1 MNDTSAA
8 MRAFKDLHL
17 KAKELEKIFQSER
30 NDFINQFEQ
39 VDRKMKDYEWFLN
52 KAYTMISN
60 MDELKVKMGEMHSVL
75 ADIDYQIIV
84 DNDLSEEDL
93 KEDGNSCDEE
103 EIVDNT
109 DDVSSIC
116 EDAVGD
122 SYDNKSIGTE
132 QSFQTIETDSSQ
144 PEPEPEPVI
153 ESEPIRSAIK
163 QKKSNRYPSKPK
175 PKNVNVAP
183 ANTQK
188 AEPEMKNNAPQRSYA
203 NAHKSHNISQPFQPR
218 RPGCGMRSSFTG
230 EKYTSAATSK
240 KNSRGPKKSRVT
252 KKSGYKY
259 GGTGF
264 KVFTG
269 YNNQCRPIY
278 GATTL
283 LCRDTASM
291 SEDELMDYLV
301 TNGKF
306 TPSQIEKISF
316 SRWNAFIT
324 VRASLQ
330 SIKNKLQNMNG
341 YTETVSIFERDSRRN
356 YDENAVTNVLF
367 VNNFDIVNKQMHKRF
382 TNLFLNFGVLAED
395 IRMGIDRNR
404 DPFAIVHFKHVND
417 ARRCVEGDYVMFGG
431 KTLSINYSRNINKKM

>member
-17 KAKELEKIFQSER
+17 KAQELEKTFQSER

-60 MDELKVKMGEMHSVL
+60 MDELKAKMGEMHLIL

-103 EIVDNT
+103 VAENT
-109 DDVSSIC
+109 DNVSSFS
-116 EDAVGD
+116 EDVDAD
-122 SYDNKSIGTE
+122 SYDNKSVDTE

-144 PEPEPEPVI
+144 PEPEPVI
-153 ESEPIRSAIK
+153 EPIRPALPK
-163 QKKSNRYPSKPK
+163 QKKTNRNPSKPK

-188 AEPEMKNNAPQRSYA
+188 AAPETKNNAPQRSYA

-218 RPGCGMRSSFTG
+218 RSASGMRSSFTG
-230 EKYTSAATSK
+230 EKYTSATTSK
-240 KNSRGPKKSRVT
+240 KNSRGPKKVRVT
-252 KKSGYKY
+252 NKPGYKY

-264 KVFTG
+264 RVFTG
-269 YNNQCRPIY
+269 SNNQCRPIY

-283 LCRDTASM
+283 ICRDTRDM
-291 SEDELMDYLV
+291 TEHDIMDYLV

-306 TPSQIEKISF
+306 TPSQIERISF

-330 SIKNKLQNMNG
+330 SIKNKIQNMNG

-356 YDENAVTNVLF
+356 YDKNAVTNVLF
-367 VNNFDIVNKQMHKRF
+367 VNNFDIDNKQMHKRF
-382 TNLFLNFGVLAED
+382 TNFFLNYGVLAKD
-395 IRMGIDRNR
+395 IQMGIDRNR

-417 ARRCVEGDYVMFGG
+417 ARRCVEDEGVMFGG
-431 KTLSINYSRNINKKM
+431 KTLSINYARNKKM